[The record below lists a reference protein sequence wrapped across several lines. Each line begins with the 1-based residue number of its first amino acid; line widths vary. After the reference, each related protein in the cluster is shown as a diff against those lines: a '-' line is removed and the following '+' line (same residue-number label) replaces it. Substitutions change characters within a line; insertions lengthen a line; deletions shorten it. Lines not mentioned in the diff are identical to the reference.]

1 MAPAHSQGERFDP
14 RRGRKRYLQR
24 CSAKGCSVVFKQ
36 LVIRPFWAD
45 FDLRAGH
52 LFTKQL
58 LCQLSYAG
66 VLGKSKRARCF
77 KKPAAIWL
85 RPALWTQTKRTV
97 GLSAVSSHP
106 RCVRLPRHRGGCGRE

>member
-24 CSAKGCSVVFKQ
+24 SSAKGCSVVFKQ

-58 LCQLSYAG
+58 LGHLSYAG
-66 VLGKSKRARCF
+66 HEVAAQAAAGHHNAEH
-77 KKPAAIWL
+77 PAESL
-85 RPALWTQTKRTV
+85 LHLT
-97 GLSAVSSHP
+97 GLSGQLSQDH
-106 RCVRLPRHRGGCGRE
+106 